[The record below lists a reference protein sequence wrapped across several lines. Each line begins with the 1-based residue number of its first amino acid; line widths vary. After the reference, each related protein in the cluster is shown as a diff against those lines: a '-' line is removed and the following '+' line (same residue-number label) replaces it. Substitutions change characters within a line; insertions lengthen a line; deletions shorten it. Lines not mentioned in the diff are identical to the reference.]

1 MWFQPI
7 LTSFSPRSGAPGTA
21 VTITG
26 KDLGGLTSVTF
37 NGTDGI
43 INSNSETKVVV
54 DVPSGATT
62 GQLSV
67 VSECCDVSFSKNF
80 KVK

>member
-1 MWFQPI
+1 
-7 LTSFSPRSGAPGTA
+7 

-26 KDLGGLTSVTF
+26 KDLGELARVTF

-43 INSNSETKVVV
+43 IKSNSETKVVV
-54 DVPSGATT
+54 DVPGGATT

-80 KVK
+80 HVKWILKSRVPETVTRSTQLSG